1 MRRQHRTGLILILF
15 LITFLRCSGGEG
27 GSVAGGVSDHGNA
40 VAGIV
45 EAEGS
50 VSVESTKVSVY
61 EYDAE
66 PLFGRDDTTHAV
78 RQTLTDSSGYYHIS
92 GLEDGKYNIEVR
104 NRVYSVLLRDVMI
117 DNSVDREINGDAVL
131 KTSGI
136 VRGSV
141 LDDSAKSADR
151 VFCFIRGTSVISQT
165 DDQGDFLLELVPRGS
180 YRIELKSQLSSNN
193 SLSNIDTRSD
203 TLAGSIEDVEI
214 KPDSTTVLSD
224 IVVSEATLQ
233 DSDTR

>member
-1 MRRQHRTGLILILF
+1 MRREHKTGLILILS

-27 GSVAGGVSDHGNA
+27 GSIAGGVSDHGNA

-66 PLFGRDDTTHAV
+66 PVYGRDDTSHV
-78 RQTLTDSSGYYHIS
+78 VEYTLTDSSGYYHIS

-104 NRVYSVLLRDVMI
+104 NRVYSALLRGVII
-117 DNSVDREINGDAVL
+117 DNSVEREINGDAVL
-131 KTSGI
+131 ETSGI
-136 VRGSV
+136 VRGSL

-165 DDQGDFLLELVPRGS
+165 DDQGNFRLELVPPGS
-180 YRIELKSQLSSNN
+180 YRIELKSHLSSNN
-193 SLSNIDTRSD
+193 SLSNTDIRSD

-214 KPDSTTVLSD
+214 QSDSTTVFSD